1 MGFQLPGPTKGKVEH
16 LIAKYGA
23 ERLAKPPKAFHGIPE
38 GKALVCVVDSVT
50 YETAHYCFSAAEMA
64 QLNDATDFKSR
75 TCGCSCTETEW
86 SGCRAFGRH
95 PKLGR
100 NARLVC
106 SRCGSRGH
114 RRGGERNRAA

>member
-64 QLNDATDFKSR
+64 QLNDATDFRSR
-75 TCGCSCTETEW
+75 TWLLMYRDRVE
-86 SGCRAFGRH
+86 
-95 PKLGR
+95 
-100 NARLVC
+100 RL
-106 SRCGSRGH
+106 SRLRTTS
-114 RRGGERNRAA
+114 